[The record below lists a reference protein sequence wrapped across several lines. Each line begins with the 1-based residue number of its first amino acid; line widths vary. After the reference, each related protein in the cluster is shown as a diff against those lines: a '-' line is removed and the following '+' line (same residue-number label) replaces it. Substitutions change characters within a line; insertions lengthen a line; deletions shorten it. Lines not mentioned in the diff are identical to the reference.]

1 MSKFYDIS
9 NIKVF
14 VVFLFATK
22 RFVGMHMFWECG
34 LKITDLF
41 LSKKIKLDL
50 SVKMPSQVTS
60 RPK

>member
-41 LSKKIKLDL
+41 LSKKIN
-50 SVKMPSQVTS
+50 
-60 RPK
+60 